1 MSGALAEGRHSSRSP
16 NAALGI
22 HIAQLKVAHNREITQ
37 LKDDFHNRVIAQLE
51 AAYGRKMA
59 SLKRTALERP
69 RESSGDAQPKRSRVV
84 GDEIALVCAV
94 QGTHE
99 SGIAIAISANALVRD
114 LAEKICIKNAS
125 QLGNIAAKHLDNRSD
140 EEEEE
145 EKAHYD
151 AVMNEFGLLVAWPIP
166 GIHLSHQHC
175 FPRAQWLE
183 YYYPGLNRVRAY
195 IGDRKTRRDLYVAC
209 NKCV

>member
-125 QLGNIAAKHLDNRSD
+125 QLGNIAAKHLDVRRIAQLAKKWTSFD
-140 EEEEE
+140 
-145 EKAHYD
+145 KD
-151 AVMNEFGLLVAWPIP
+151 SCVVMG
-166 GIHLSHQHC
+166 
-175 FPRAQWLE
+175 
-183 YYYPGLNRVRAY
+183 
-195 IGDRKTRRDLYVAC
+195 RRDESHTTFPPIASTTLERC
-209 NKCV
+209 KSLRR